1 MYFSSQISRY
11 IMIIGKFS
19 VFLQVTI
26 NAFFSI
32 LSFKPKLVS
41 KRLFINTIVIFF
53 LIKINNYNLWKN
65 KIILCKCDIYCC
77 LVYTSIKLLKLHRIF
92 IETLLGLFYKSKKH
106 NNMKRRYNEGE
117 ALQSNNLFHQTS
129 TINFTFTRRII
140 LHTSIQHRRKLLAG
154 LVSEDFSK
162 DNSGNSQK
170 SFYHW
175 SESSILQS
183 FQLR

>member
-32 LSFKPKLVS
+32 WASNLNLCLIKGYLY
-41 KRLFINTIVIFF
+41 NTIVIFF

-92 IETLLGLFYKSKKH
+92 IETRLGLFYKSKKH
-106 NNMKRRYNEGE
+106 NNMKRGYNEGE
-117 ALQSNNLFHQTS
+117 ALQSNHLFYQTS
-129 TINFTFTRRII
+129 TIYFNFYQGII
-140 LHTSIQHRRKLLAG
+140 LHTTTS
-154 LVSEDFSK
+154 
-162 DNSGNSQK
+162 SQTTGRTIK
-170 SFYHW
+170 SRQMT
-175 SESSILQS
+175 S
-183 FQLR
+183 

>member
-1 MYFSSQISRY
+1 MYFSSQISSY

-32 LSFKPKLVS
+32 WASNLCLN
-41 KRLFINTIVIFF
+41 KRLFMNTLVIFF

-92 IETLLGLFYKSKKH
+92 IETLTGLFYKSKKH

-117 ALQSNNLFHQTS
+117 TLQSNHLFFQTS
-129 TINFTFTRRII
+129 PIYFTFTTII
-140 LHTSIQHRRKLLAG
+140 LHTMTSSQTHSFSIK
-154 LVSEDFSK
+154 
-162 DNSGNSQK
+162 
-170 SFYHW
+170 W
-175 SESSILQS
+175 
-183 FQLR
+183 

>member
-32 LSFKPKLVS
+32 WASNLNLCLIKGYLY
-41 KRLFINTIVIFF
+41 NTIVIFF

-92 IETLLGLFYKSKKH
+92 IETRLGLFYKSKKH
-106 NNMKRRYNEGE
+106 NNMKRRDIMREK
-117 ALQSNNLFHQTS
+117 LSNP
-129 TINFTFTRRII
+129 IIYFTRLLQYI
-140 LHTSIQHRRKLLAG
+140 LPFTRGSYFTPRHHRKLLAG
-154 LVSEDFSK
+154 L
-162 DNSGNSQK
+162 
-170 SFYHW
+170 
-175 SESSILQS
+175 SSLVRWL
-183 FQLR
+183 LRG